1 MSNLSSER
9 YTGQRGFS
17 LIEVIVVMAI
27 FSVVVMAVMSLFIPA
42 VKSTSVQTQLSD
54 VQANLRLAMNRMTQ
68 DLLLAGFLVNPGYDA
83 GGTLAP
89 GAIYWEGDVSP
100 NDTDDLTIRSR
111 AVGDA
116 FARVID
122 FSSGSVALSDD
133 EMASA
138 FPPGTSV
145 RLFAPMVAVE
155 LESLDNASYD
165 ENNTSYYDDYVYT
178 VNSHSTMN
186 IGGVDHVAL
195 DLASCPSDVPKETVV
210 LRVRDNTQPP
220 MQTIRYRVNNGALER
235 IVNGSTQILA
245 RNVDSVTFAYE
256 DSVMGSI
263 KRVDITLTGQTT
275 ALGDDAWS
283 SAKDRTL
290 QTSVTLRN
298 VY

>member
-1 MSNLSSER
+1 MLNLSSER

-89 GAIYWEGDVSP
+89 GAIYWDTGDSKEA
-100 NDTDDLTIRSR
+100 DYLTIRSR

-186 IGGVDHVAL
+186 VGGVDHVAL

-256 DSVMGSI
+256 DSVMGAV
-263 KRVDITLTGQTT
+263 KRVVITLTGQTT
-275 ALGDDAWS
+275 ALGDDALS

-290 QTSVTLRN
+290 HTSVTLRN